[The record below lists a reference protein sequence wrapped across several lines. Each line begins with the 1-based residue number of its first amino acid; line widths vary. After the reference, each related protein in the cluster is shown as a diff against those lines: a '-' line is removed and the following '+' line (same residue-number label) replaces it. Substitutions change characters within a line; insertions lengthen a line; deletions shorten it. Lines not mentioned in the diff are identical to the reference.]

1 MEPKKKLFICKFCD
15 KRFPCG
21 KSLGG
26 HIRIHF
32 NGNGNGNSI
41 DVEEEEMKLNA
52 SKSFAAA
59 NGSNSKRDSE
69 VEAVAQSGYGL
80 RENPKKTRRFM
91 VDSSNNSFL
100 QEKVCKECGKG
111 FQSLK
116 ALCGHMACHS
126 KNSYEDHSETTEKL
140 KDQVMDSQ
148 SDTETSTPG
157 KRRRCKRMRYNT
169 AGVYSSLFS
178 LANGSLSSASD
189 IEQEQEEVAMCLM
202 MLSKDSGFKG
212 CFSSFADSSDNNS
225 VVLETKSSSP
235 KMKISVKNGV
245 NNGNGILEMKKAK
258 LQEMV
263 SIENDHSENSDYGC
277 FRNRL
282 KRVESDISVHVNTGK
297 NEMKK
302 HKVEYGSRFEEDFD
316 PELGKRLS
324 RFRRIKMELRK
335 DLVEEDRYD
344 EADRASMKYDSRKN
358 SKNDAYNPE
367 FLSSS
372 ATKTASKC
380 PPVGGYKTHHKKTN
394 TCSDRVYESGENMI
408 ETECVPSKLPSSS
421 KMSKFSSGKNPIEKN
436 WSGNSEKKLGM
447 RKGKVHECPF
457 CFKVFRSGQALGGHK
472 RSHFVG
478 GAEDRNMVINQEV
491 PEISMSGL
499 IDLNLPAPMEEDANG
514 YYIPTW

>member
-1 MEPKKKLFICKFCD
+1 MEPKEKLFICKFCD

-41 DVEEEEMKLNA
+41 DVEEEEMKLT
-52 SKSFAAA
+52 KQSFAAA

-69 VEAVAQSGYGL
+69 VEAVVQSGYGL

-140 KDQVMDSQ
+140 KDQVIDSQ

-169 AGVYSSLFS
+169 TGVYSSSFS

-212 CFSSFADSSDNNS
+212 CFSSIADSSDNNS

-245 NNGNGILEMKKAK
+245 NNGNGILELKKAK

-358 SKNDAYNPE
+358 SKSDAYNPE

-372 ATKTASKC
+372 ATKIVSKC
-380 PPVGGYKTHHKKTN
+380 PPVGGYKTQTN

-408 ETECVPSKLPSSS
+408 ETEFVPSKLPSSS
-421 KMSKFSSGKNPIEKN
+421 
-436 WSGNSEKKLGM
+436 
-447 RKGKVHECPF
+447 
-457 CFKVFRSGQALGGHK
+457 QALGGHK